1 MNLEA
6 LLIRSEVLV
15 LLFSLIIK
23 HHYIS
28 YLSYKNG
35 VLILAWCLGPALS
48 LALDD
53 KSMLVRSCVKHLISY
68 TIIS

>member
-6 LLIRSEVLV
+6 LLIRSEGLA
-15 LLFSLIIK
+15 LLCSLIIQ

-35 VLILAWCLGPALS
+35 VLILAWCLEAALS
-48 LALDD
+48 LVLND
-53 KSMLVRSCVKHLISY
+53 KSMLVRSCVKHLIS
-68 TIIS
+68 